1 MTHRVYYI
9 LKSGVGQVLNTDSY
23 FGEKSSRKNGR
34 VLKTMKKIAVINDL
48 SGFGKCSLTV
58 AIPVISALGLECCP
72 MPTAVLSNQTG
83 FESFYCDDFT
93 DKMDFFTSEWKKLG
107 VRFDGILTGFIA
119 SHRQAE
125 KIFRFLDEFQND
137 DTVFFCD
144 PVMADDGKIY
154 DIYDKAMCD
163 AVTRLAKRADIISPN
178 LTELCVLTG
187 ESYEALSSSEPDDIA
202 KAASSLL
209 NDTLSTVIVTGIKK
223 DDTVLNV
230 VADKSG
236 FKTVSSKKYG
246 GSFSGTGDLFAAAVA
261 GLTVKGEAPLCA
273 TEKAVEFLEG
283 AIRDSYEENTD
294 RNFGV
299 NFEKYLGKLM

>member
-1 MTHRVYYI
+1 MTTPFF
-9 LKSGVGQVLNTDSY
+9 S
-23 FGEKSSRKNGR
+23 
-34 VLKTMKKIAVINDL
+34 VIPL
-48 SGFGKCSLTV
+48 WRMT
-58 AIPVISALGLECCP
+58 E
-72 MPTAVLSNQTG
+72 
-83 FESFYCDDFT
+83 
-93 DKMDFFTSEWKKLG
+93 
-107 VRFDGILTGFIA
+107 
-119 SHRQAE
+119 
-125 KIFRFLDEFQND
+125 
-137 DTVFFCD
+137 
-144 PVMADDGKIY
+144 IY

-246 GSFSGTGDLFAAAVA
+246 GSFPVRVICLPRLLRDL
-261 GLTVKGEAPLCA
+261 P
-273 TEKAVEFLEG
+273 
-283 AIRDSYEENTD
+283 
-294 RNFGV
+294 
-299 NFEKYLGKLM
+299 

>member
-1 MTHRVYYI
+1 
-9 LKSGVGQVLNTDSY
+9 
-23 FGEKSSRKNGR
+23 
-34 VLKTMKKIAVINDL
+34 MKKIAVINDL
-48 SGFGKCSLTV
+48 SGFGKCSLTA

-178 LTELCVLTG
+178 LTG
-187 ESYEALSSSEPDDIA
+187 
-202 KAASSLL
+202 
-209 NDTLSTVIVTGIKK
+209 IVTGIKK

-261 GLTVKGEAPLCA
+261 VLTVKGEAPLCA

>member
-1 MTHRVYYI
+1 M
-9 LKSGVGQVLNTDSY
+9 
-23 FGEKSSRKNGR
+23 E
-34 VLKTMKKIAVINDL
+34 
-48 SGFGKCSLTV
+48 
-58 AIPVISALGLECCP
+58 
-72 MPTAVLSNQTG
+72 
-83 FESFYCDDFT
+83 
-93 DKMDFFTSEWKKLG
+93 KLG

-125 KIFRFLDEFQND
+125 KYFVFLTNFKM
-137 DTVFFCD
+137 TTPFFSVI
-144 PVMADDGKIY
+144 PLWRMTENLRYIRQGYVRRRNAS
-154 DIYDKAMCD
+154 
-163 AVTRLAKRADIISPN
+163 RKRADIISPN